1 MDKLKKTIKLKIKD
15 CFLQI
20 KTKIYSKRYTELWDK
35 IKYLIETTNGKIGDY
50 DEKYMKFK
58 FSSDDDSP
66 LNKILSLH
74 NMTIVARSVF
84 QKDNK
89 SIIHK
94 FS

>member
-1 MDKLKKTIKLKIKD
+1 MDTLKKTIKLKIKD

>member
-1 MDKLKKTIKLKIKD
+1 MDTLKKTIKINNKN

-20 KTKIYSKRYTELWDK
+20 KTKIYSKKYTKLWDK
-35 IKYLIETTNGKIGDY
+35 NKYLIETTNGKIGDY

>member
-1 MDKLKKTIKLKIKD
+1 MDTLKKTIKLKIKD

-89 SIIHK
+89 SVIHK